1 MNLVTALAIVIGVM
15 GGIATW
21 LVLGPLAMLGLQIWI
36 IFIAWASYFHCG
48 GGEAG
53 AKASLPAMLWG
64 AIMGTI
70 ALAVIGSLGG
80 AGGLFGIAA
89 VVAITVIIL
98 ILGAHLPLLAA
109 IPAGVYGYAC
119 AAAFGLLKAD
129 AAALGFDLGTGVF
142 TTVALSIIVG
152 TLLGW
157 ISGKIAGALAKG

>member
-1 MNLVTALAIVIGVM
+1 MNLVTALAIVIGIM

-21 LVLGPLAMLGLQIWI
+21 LVLGPLGMLGLQIWI
-36 IFIAWASYFHCG
+36 IFIAWACFFHCG

-53 AKASLPAMLWG
+53 LKASLPALIWG
-64 AIMGTI
+64 AIMGTV

-89 VVAITVIIL
+89 VVAVTVIIL

-119 AAAFGLLKAD
+119 AAAYGLLKAD
-129 AAALGFDLGTGVF
+129 AVALGFNPGTGVF
-142 TTVALSIIVG
+142 TTVALSLIVG
-152 TLLGW
+152 VILGW
-157 ISGKIAGALAKG
+157 ISGKIAAALVKG